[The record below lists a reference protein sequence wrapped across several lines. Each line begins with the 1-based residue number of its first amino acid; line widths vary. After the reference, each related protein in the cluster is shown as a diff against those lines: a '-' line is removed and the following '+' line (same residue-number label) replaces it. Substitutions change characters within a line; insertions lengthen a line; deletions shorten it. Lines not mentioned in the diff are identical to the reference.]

1 MQTTL
6 AKDKGGTTDRRE
18 RERERERVRL
28 GQGQTPNLLKLGR
41 TKIKEGFNKEDS
53 KRTDRV
59 NKVLHVD

>member
-6 AKDKGGTTDRRE
+6 AKDKGGTTDR

>member
-1 MQTTL
+1 M
-6 AKDKGGTTDRRE
+6 
-18 RERERERVRL
+18 RL

>member
-6 AKDKGGTTDRRE
+6 AKDKGGTTDR
-18 RERERERVRL
+18 RERERVRL